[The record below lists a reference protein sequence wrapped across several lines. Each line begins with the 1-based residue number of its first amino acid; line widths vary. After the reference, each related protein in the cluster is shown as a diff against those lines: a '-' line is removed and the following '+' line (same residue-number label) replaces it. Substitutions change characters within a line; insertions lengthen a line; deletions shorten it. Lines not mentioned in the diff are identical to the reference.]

1 MAKAR
6 IEPKVM
12 VIKPKLEVVKENL
25 NRARITFTFTKG
37 ELPTCEMENFQLV
50 TTGMLAK
57 LQQIAHTKIQ
67 ELRITKRR
75 EELGNG

>member
-12 VIKPKLEVVKENL
+12 VIKPKLEVVKETL
-25 NRARITFTFTKG
+25 KRASITFIFEKG

-50 TTGMLAK
+50 TAGMLAK
-57 LQQIAHTKIQ
+57 LQQIAHTMIQ

-75 EELGNG
+75 EELSNG